1 MVVSTVVESASVLE
15 SLDFE
20 SVVFVELD
28 VVVDDDWLVPLPVV
42 LLVFGLVPE
51 SALLG
56 SVGELALAA
65 LLESSFDG
73 GGVGALLL
81 LAGAALLLLVAALLL
96 AGELLSGGGGPA
108 SLLLFALLLFCGGG
122 AGGCAA
128 AESLGV
134 FWLTRLP
141 KRSLAGGVLARVS
154 HEGAA
159 WNAALAAAAASGVAL
174 TTGRPPTKE
183 LTKQ

>member
-1 MVVSTVVESASVLE
+1 MVASTVVESAPVSE

-73 GGVGALLL
+73 GG
-81 LAGAALLLLVAALLL
+81 LLLLVAALLL

-159 WNAALAAAAASGVAL
+159 WNAALAASGVAL

>member
-1 MVVSTVVESASVLE
+1 MVASTAVVSASVSE

-20 SVVFVELD
+20 PVVFVEAG
-28 VVVDDDWLVPLPVV
+28 VVVDDDWLVPLLVV
-42 LLVFGLVPE
+42 PPAFAVVPE
-51 SALLG
+51 SVLLG
-56 SVGELALAA
+56 SVGELAFAA
-65 LLESSFDG
+65 LPESSFDG
-73 GGVGALLL
+73 GGLGVLL
-81 LAGAALLLLVAALLL
+81 LAGAGLLLARAALLL
-96 AGELLSGGGGPA
+96 AAELLSGGGGAA
-108 SLLLFALLLFCGGG
+108 STLLFALLFCGG
-122 AGGCAA
+122 AGGCGG
-128 AESLGV
+128 AESFGV

-141 KRSLAGGVLARVS
+141 KRSLADGVLARVS

>member
-1 MVVSTVVESASVLE
+1 MVASTVVESAPVSE

-20 SVVFVELD
+20 SVVFVESD
-28 VVVDDDWLVPLPVV
+28 VVVDDDWLVLLPVV
-42 LLVFGLVPE
+42 PLVFGLVPE

-73 GGVGALLL
+73 GGLGVL
-81 LAGAALLLLVAALLL
+81 LAGAALLLLAAALLL
-96 AGELLSGGGGPA
+96 AGELLAGGGGPA

-128 AESLGV
+128 AESFGV

-183 LTKQ
+183 LTKR

>member
-1 MVVSTVVESASVLE
+1 MVASTAVVSASVSE

-20 SVVFVELD
+20 SVVFVESG
-28 VVVDDDWLVPLPVV
+28 VVVGDDWLVPLLVV
-42 LLVFGLVPE
+42 PPGFAVVPE
-51 SALLG
+51 SVLLG
-56 SVGELALAA
+56 SVGELAFAA
-65 LLESSFDG
+65 LPESWFDG
-73 GGVGALLL
+73 GG
-81 LAGAALLLLVAALLL
+81 
-96 AGELLSGGGGPA
+96 S
-108 SLLLFALLLFCGGG
+108 STLLFALLFCGGG
-122 AGGCAA
+122 AGRCGG

-141 KRSLAGGVLARVS
+141 KRSLADGVLARVS

-159 WNAALAAAAASGVAL
+159 WNAALAAVAASGGAL